1 LKFLVALTT
10 LALIIAPAD
19 FAAAAKKKKKAVAA
33 PAPAFSQAALD
44 EIQDRAANGPGA
56 IENAAAL
63 VPFFEQILHPIEG
76 GNIHILQYGDSHT
89 ASDDW
94 ANAMRLAFQTKFGDG
109 GPGFAFAGHPYK
121 GYRRFDVTGS
131 STLGWATEGTTAHPL
146 DPRLGLGGVSIT
158 AHRANESV
166 TFEAE
171 SSQTRLYYLNQPGG
185 GDFVV
190 SIDGSTIQT
199 ISTDGAP
206 AAAYLPLNVS
216 SGQHHYTIRT
226 VSAGPVRLFGWAA
239 DKQTGV
245 SYETL
250 GINGA
255 QAPMILDWDEAVF
268 ASNMGERK
276 PALIV
281 LEYGTNESLN
291 PRFTVEG
298 YRQQFAQVLAKMRR
312 AAPLASILVLGPPDC
327 LKALH
332 PLPHIDDVIA
342 IQRSVTADLG
352 CAFWDWRYR
361 MGGPG
366 AVRQWA
372 RAGLGQPDY
381 VHMTT
386 AGYRLTAAMLFREL
400 MQQYDRYVAVRSEQ

>member
-1 LKFLVALTT
+1 MALAVFL
-10 LALIIAPAD
+10 APVD
-19 FAAAAKKKKKAVAA
+19 FAAVVKKKKKPTTPPAAV
-33 PAPAFSQAALD
+33 FSQAALD
-44 EIQDRAANGPGA
+44 EIQDRAMNGPGA

-76 GNIHILQYGDSHT
+76 GNLHILQYGDSHT
-89 ASDDW
+89 ASDDL
-94 ANAMRLAFQTKFGDG
+94 ANAMRVAFQSKFGDG
-109 GPGFAFAGHPYK
+109 GPGFAFAGHPFK
-121 GYRRFDVTGS
+121 GYRRFDVTGT
-131 STLGWATEGTTAHPL
+131 STLGWVTEGTTGHPG
-146 DPRLGLGGVSIT
+146 DARLGLGGVSIT
-158 AHRANESV
+158 ARRANELV
-166 TFEAE
+166 TFDAE

-190 SIDGSTIQT
+190 SIDGSTVKSV
-199 ISTDGAP
+199 STDGDT
-206 AAAYLPLNVS
+206 AAGYLPLRVS
-216 SGQHHYTIRT
+216 SGQHHYSVRT
-226 VSAGPVRLFGWAA
+226 TSAGPVRLFGWAA
-239 DKQTGV
+239 DKPVGI

-268 ASNMGERK
+268 ASNMADRK

-291 PRFTVEG
+291 PRFTVDG
-298 YRQQFAQVLAKMRR
+298 YRVQFAQVLRKMRK
-312 AAPLASILVLGPPDC
+312 AAPLASILVVGPPDC

-342 IQRSVTADLG
+342 IQRAVAGDFG

-381 VHMTT
+381 IHMTS
-386 AGYRLTAAMLFREL
+386 AGYKMTAEMLFREL
-400 MQQYDRYVAVRSEQ
+400 IQQYDRYVAVRSEQ